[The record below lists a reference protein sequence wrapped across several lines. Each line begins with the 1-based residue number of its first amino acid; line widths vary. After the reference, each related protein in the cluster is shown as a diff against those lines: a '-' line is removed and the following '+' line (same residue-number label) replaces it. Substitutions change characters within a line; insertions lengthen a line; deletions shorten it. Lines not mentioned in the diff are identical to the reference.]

1 LAHHLSREFH
11 NPAGKLGKSKKS
23 EVGPQGCVFEGGQRA
38 RNVLIRYRPRYYLV
52 KGPGRWP
59 TGIPS
64 GLTSFSRFRLLCM
77 AIRDE
82 IHSLI
87 DQLPEDQLQNV
98 RPFLAGLLRPRA
110 QSPEIE
116 QARQLTHQY
125 KKMVEQR
132 FRETRK
138 PGTIS
143 ALVGGGSV
151 FPKEG
156 RVSGDHSF
164 HYWDDK
170 ALVHQ
175 TLRIFEGQELEIMER
190 VSRSQDGATL
200 VYEQELSSGGLTK
213 RHDERISFSGFTGT
227 EDTISNRPY

>member
-1 LAHHLSREFH
+1 
-11 NPAGKLGKSKKS
+11 
-23 EVGPQGCVFEGGQRA
+23 
-38 RNVLIRYRPRYYLV
+38 
-52 KGPGRWP
+52 
-59 TGIPS
+59 
-64 GLTSFSRFRLLCM
+64 M

-164 HYWDDK
+164 HYLDDK

-213 RHDERISFSGFTGT
+213 RHDERFPFRDSPEPKIPSATA
-227 EDTISNRPY
+227 PY

>member
-1 LAHHLSREFH
+1 M
-11 NPAGKLGKSKKS
+11 SK
-23 EVGPQGCVFEGGQRA
+23 V
-38 RNVLIRYRPRYYLV
+38 
-52 KGPGRWP
+52 
-59 TGIPS
+59 
-64 GLTSFSRFRLLCM
+64 
-77 AIRDE
+77 
-82 IHSLI
+82 
-87 DQLPEDQLQNV
+87 PEDQLQNA

-116 QARQLTHQY
+116 HARQLTHQY

-143 ALVGGGSV
+143 ALVGRGRV

-156 RVSGDHSF
+156 RVSGNHSF

-190 VSRSQDGATL
+190 VSRSQGGATL
-200 VYEQELSSGGLTK
+200 VYEQELSSGGLMK
-213 RHDERISFSGFTGT
+213 RHEERFPLRDTSEPKAQPCNAEALSANADITELLDEPSKH
-227 EDTISNRPY
+227 